1 MSPTQPSSHQ
11 RRSVLRHAVRQKR
24 NPAPY
29 RVLALGLSLFLAVA
43 SIVGVLAQGLGPA
56 GPSPAQ
62 GNASVIAQ
70 GVAQIRDVD
79 TRWRV
84 AAFNV
89 EAGSEAIAVRYPAF
103 VLGGTTPLLVT
114 DLTAGT
120 RQRVAPGEGAF
131 MTPGQMIR
139 LETFGPPDQ
148 FTLLELS
155 PADAELS
162 MGVLGGESGS
172 FVPQPGIRDL
182 DLIRT
187 VAPAGAVSTLDAGA
201 GPTLIRLSAGQI
213 TVTSDDATPVTLY
226 AGQAQ
231 AFDGPLS
238 IESGPEGATYVAAY
252 IGAVIEFGDIGTPV
266 ATPVTE
272 EATPSAPQPGI
283 VLGSTPSPAT
293 PPVDAAGDPDGDG
306 LTSAREAELGTDPSL
321 ADTDDDGIN
330 DGEEINTYN
339 TDPLNLD
346 TDGDLFYDGG
356 ELIRGTDP
364 LAIDSDGDDL
374 TDGNEEYTTGTD
386 PVTADTDGD
395 GIDDGQEI
403 EDGTDPLEAD
413 TADDEEPT
421 VEPEGEPTEEAAPE
435 PTVEEDAG
443 GDEGEGSLDP
453 DGDGLVNSREAAA
466 GTDPLDG
473 DTDGDGV
480 NDANEVDFGS
490 DPLDETSFP

>member
-1 MSPTQPSSHQ
+1 MSPTEPSS
-11 RRSVLRHAVRQKR
+11 RPRPSVLSLVDRQQR
-24 NPAPY
+24 NPALF
-29 RVLALGLSLFLAVA
+29 RVLALGLSLFLAIA

-70 GVAQIRDVD
+70 GVAQIQDVD

-84 AAFNV
+84 AAFSV
-89 EAGSEAIAVRYPAF
+89 EAGSAPIAVRYPAF

-114 DLTAGT
+114 DLNSGT

-131 MTPGQMIR
+131 MTPGQTVR

-148 FTLLELS
+148 FVLIELS
-155 PADAELS
+155 PADAVVS
-162 MGVLGGESGS
+162 MGVLGGESGP

-187 VAPAGAVSTLDAGA
+187 VAAAGDVSRLDAGA
-201 GPTLIRLSAGQI
+201 GPTLVRLGAGQI
-213 TVTSDDATPVTLY
+213 TVTSDDATPVTMY

-238 IESGPEGATYVAAY
+238 IESGPDGATYVAAY
-252 IGAVIEFGDIGTPV
+252 IGAVIEFGDVGTPV
-266 ATPVTE
+266 ATPVAE
-272 EATPSAPQPGI
+272 VATPSGPRPGV
-283 VLGSTPSPAT
+283 VLGSTPAPTSPPAT
-293 PPVDAAGDPDGDG
+293 PSVDAAGDADGDG
-306 LTSAREAELGTDPSL
+306 LTAAQEAALGTNPSL
-321 ADTDDDGIN
+321 VDTDDDGIS
-330 DGEEINTYN
+330 DGDEVNTYN
-339 TDPLNLD
+339 TDPLDLD

-356 ELIRGTDP
+356 ELIRDTDP
-364 LAIDSDGDDL
+364 LAIDSDGDNL

-395 GIDDGQEI
+395 GIDDGQEL
-403 EDGTDPLEAD
+403 EDGTDPLDAD
-413 TADDEEPT
+413 APADEEPT
-421 VEPEGEPTEEAAPE
+421 IEQEPGPE
-435 PTVEEDAG
+435 PTAEVDVDADFG
-443 GDEGEGSLDP
+443 GSNADP
-453 DGDGLVNSREAAA
+453 DGDGLVNSREQAA
-466 GTDPLDG
+466 GTNPLDS

-490 DPLDETSFP
+490 DPLDETNVP